1 MLLEQAKQG
10 HPAANYGDWRDFFD
24 SVQVLRV
31 ARITGV
37 HDRLETAEALLEQFI
52 NPSFRR

>member
-37 HDRLETAEALLEQFI
+37 HDRLETAEAAAEAALLEE
-52 NPSFRR
+52 